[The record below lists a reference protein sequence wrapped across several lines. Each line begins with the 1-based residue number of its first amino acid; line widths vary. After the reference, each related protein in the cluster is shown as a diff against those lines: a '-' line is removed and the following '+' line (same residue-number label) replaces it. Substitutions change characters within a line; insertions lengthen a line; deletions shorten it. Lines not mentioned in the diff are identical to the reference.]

1 MAKKLRMIEA
11 FAGIGSQ
18 IAAMKRLGVDV
29 ENVGISEIDKYAV
42 QSYEAING
50 KVNNYG
56 DITKVEKFDPT
67 DLLIYSSP
75 CFTGDTEILVYNSE
89 TKEQEYIQ
97 IKDFDEAKY
106 LIVTVDEENNV
117 VTDKAKLLK
126 QGSKKIIK
134 IVCSNGMNDFIRCT
148 PEHKFKAYVENTQ
161 GTEWVTDWVE
171 AKDLKFKKLVRFQEM
186 NHQINY
192 LIPVF
197 VIDVKD
203 VHP

>member
-1 MAKKLRMIEA
+1 MTKKIRMIEA

-75 CFTGDTEILVYNSE
+75 C
-89 TKEQEYIQ
+89 Q
-97 IKDFDEAKY
+97 DFSQAGLQKG
-106 LIVTVDEENNV
+106 LVDENGNQ
-117 VTDKAKLLK
+117 TRSGLLLEVAR
-126 QGSKKIIK
+126 S
-134 IVCSNGMNDFIRCT
+134 FISF
-148 PEHKFKAYVENTQ
+148 E
-161 GTEWVTDWVE
+161 
-171 AKDLKFKKLVRFQEM
+171 RF
-186 NHQINY
+186 I
-192 LIPVF
+192 
-197 VIDVKD
+197 
-203 VHP
+203 